1 MTRHRTLVR
10 LSRALRVVA
19 VAVAGAA
26 ATTVLFEAEV
36 GRGLAMPAWKVAT
49 APPMLYL
56 ALALVGLRRL
66 PPDRRIGWALA
77 ACGVNVALALTSAV
91 TLSLVHPMSLEG
103 ALLRTLWTYVPAPII
118 HLVAA
123 PLVMLAWRSRLVPA
137 RSALRA
143 QWMGSAPLAARLP
156 EPARSAAAPN
166 WDSVLR
172 LSRPSARAAR
182 PGPTSFG
189 RAGHPRAV
197 DSSEP
202 EPPAAAVRERPE
214 YVPQPIAFTPEP
226 PSVPRPAPPPPPRVE
241 RRPPPPMPTS
251 VATRQPPVADEPVV
265 RIPFARIAAQLPP
278 TAFLLP
284 PERLAESL
292 REPHVLL
299 VPQRLVLPQLGE
311 GAVEIAWALIEDQFP
326 ELAFAAPPAEM
337 RQRFAG
343 WVLSLPMDEVVR
355 QIPTELWRREAPA
368 ADLSEIGQFPAPFNP
383 GPPIAEAPAA
393 PEPPAVPDPAV
404 VTESPVAAE
413 PSPPAAITISE
424 PPPPAPVAV
433 TAGEPPVV
441 AVAAPP
447 VPGRTP
453 APAVAMPAAPT
464 FETDESEALARTLA
478 LGLTPL
484 GAFDW
489 RTRRPGGGPLV
500 CFVPPT
506 LVREPIDALAARAAA
521 LIERLAPWAVE
532 QMTIRTS
539 RVACVLT
546 PLGSRGC
553 LVAAV
558 RRHGPVA
565 MLELLSA
572 RAGRATGAM
581 TAIEAPGEPTAVTT
595 VPAEEGNGHRRL
607 GEAARALAAFGA
619 VTVSV
624 ASAEGAAPDVYVFAE
639 RDGGVLAAMARA
651 VHEALVAGHD
661 EAALGRL
668 ESIDLRRGRERAVVR
683 PLRAQPGAPAL
694 LAAAGQ
700 VALAGRAHRAVARA
714 AALLEAR

>member
-1 MTRHRTLVR
+1 MARHRTLVR

-19 VAVAGAA
+19 VAGAAAA
-26 ATTVLFEAEV
+26 ATTVLFEAEL
-36 GRGLAMPAWKVAT
+36 GRGLAVPSWKVAT
-49 APPMLYL
+49 APPVLYL
-56 ALALVGLRRL
+56 VLALVGLHRL
-66 PPDRRIGWALA
+66 PLDRRVGWALA
-77 ACGVNVALALTSAV
+77 ACGVNVALALASAL
-91 TLSLVHPMSLEG
+91 TLSLAHPMSLEG
-103 ALLRTLWTYVPAPII
+103 ALLRALWTYVPAPIV

-137 RSALRA
+137 RTALRIE
-143 QWMGSAPLAARLP
+143 WMGSAPLAARP
-156 EPARSAAAPN
+156 PDPALSAAAPN
-166 WDSVLR
+166 WDAVLR
-172 LSRPSARAAR
+172 LSPLSARAAR
-182 PGPTSFG
+182 PGPASFE
-189 RAGHPRAV
+189 RAGHPRPV
-197 DSSEP
+197 ESSEP
-202 EPPAAAVRERPE
+202 AKPAVAVLEPPEDVRE
-214 YVPQPIAFTPEP
+214 PIAFPPEP
-226 PSVPRPAPPPPPRVE
+226 PSVPPPAPPPPPAVE
-241 RRPPPPMPTS
+241 LPAPAPRPTS
-251 VATRQPPVADEPVV
+251 VATHQPPVADEPVV
-265 RIPFARIAAQLPP
+265 RIPFARVAAQLPP

-284 PERLAESL
+284 AERLAESL

-299 VPQRLVLPQLGE
+299 VPRRLVLPQLGE

-343 WVLSLPMDEVVR
+343 WALSLPMDEVVR

-383 GPPIAEAPAA
+383 GPPMPEPPAA
-393 PEPPAVPDPAV
+393 PEPPPSPAV
-404 VTESPVAAE
+404 TISE
-413 PSPPAAITISE
+413 PSPPA
-424 PPPPAPVAV
+424 PVPV
-433 TAGEPPVV
+433 TPDEPPVV
-441 AVAAPP
+441 AVPAPP
-447 VPGRTP
+447 VADRTP
-453 APAVAMPAAPT
+453 APAAALPAAAT
-464 FETDESEALARTLA
+464 LETEESEALARALA

-489 RTRRPGGGPLV
+489 RTRRPGGRPLV

-553 LVAAV
+553 LAAAV
-558 RRHGPVA
+558 RRNGPVA

-572 RAGRATGAM
+572 RAGRATGAA
-581 TAIEAPGEPTAVTT
+581 TASAAPGAGLSAVTT
-595 VPAEEGNGHRRL
+595 APVEAGSGLRRL
-607 GEAARALAAFGA
+607 GEAARALAVFGA
-619 VTVSV
+619 VTSSV
-624 ASAEGAAPDVYVFAE
+624 AGAAGAAPGVYVFAE
-639 RDGGVLAAMARA
+639 RDGGVLAGMARA
-651 VHEALVAGHD
+651 VHEGLVAGHD

-668 ESIDLRRGRERAVVR
+668 ESIELRRGRERAVVR
-683 PLRAQPGAPAL
+683 PLRGQPGAPAM